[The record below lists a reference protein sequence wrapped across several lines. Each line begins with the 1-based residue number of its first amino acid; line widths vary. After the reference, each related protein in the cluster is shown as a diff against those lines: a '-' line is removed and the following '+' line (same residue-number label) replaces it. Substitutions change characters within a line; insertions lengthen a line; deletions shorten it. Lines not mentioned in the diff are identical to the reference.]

1 MKNTVY
7 GMTPQGFEE
16 LKETPDLPA
25 GLRIICFGGYGD
37 ESEYAVTGT
46 RDSKGRYH
54 AVLMSRF
61 REGAYFRARHI
72 LDEHTRPFSKK
83 FGIGFY
89 YDDTMDPMIY
99 SEKEIRVALR
109 RASIIEAYLKKKA
122 ADKAAD
128 EAALAARLPGE
139 NPHLTPITSETR
151 YDYGCLRKNLVA
163 DLKHHFPGVKFS
175 VRKRG
180 HDSVT
185 VEWTDGPSI
194 QSYKKVMD
202 KWEDHKTD
210 HSGDYRD
217 YDPSVFNNVFGGINY
232 LFEDREWSPEITALV
247 KDIPVWEH
255 LDQRTFLHRLMYT
268 TDIPAGA
275 RNLRI
280 EETGVKCG
288 TYESFYKV
296 VFDMPETEQVP
307 EEPSGLKG
315 NPTGSLSIIEYSD
328 KSVALIGETKSI
340 KDRLKA
346 MGGVFNGKLKCGPGW
361 IFHKNRTAELVKEF
375 GLTV

>member
-1 MKNTVY
+1 MKNKVY

-37 ESEYAVTGT
+37 ESEYAVTGQ
-46 RDSKGRYH
+46 RDSRGRYH

-61 REGAYFRARHI
+61 RDGMYFQVRQT

-89 YDDTMDPMIY
+89 YDDSMDPMIY

-109 RASIIEAYLKKKA
+109 RASIIEAYLRKKA
-122 ADKAAD
+122 ADKAAE
-128 EAALAARLPGE
+128 EAALAARLPVE
-139 NPHLTPITSETR
+139 NPHLTPVTSETR
-151 YDYGCLRKNLVA
+151 YDYGFLRKNLVA

-217 YDPSVFNNVFGGINY
+217 YDPSVFNNVFGGIMY
-232 LFEDREWSPEITALV
+232 LFEDRVWSPEITALADQLTQYDQHERRTLIHRMMYNTDV
-247 KDIPVWEH
+247 PVGASNFRLGL
-255 LDQRTFLHRLMYT
+255 LD
-268 TDIPAGA
+268 GA
-275 RNLRI
+275 RCLLYD
-280 EETGVKCG
+280 T
-288 TYESFYKV
+288 
-296 VFDMPETEQVP
+296 PEVED
-307 EEPSGLKG
+307 PSGLKDTV
-315 NPTGSLSIIEYSD
+315 PGSLNIVEYSD
-328 KSVALIGETKSI
+328 KSVAVIGETKSI

-346 MGGVFNGKLKCGPGW
+346 MGGVFNGKLRCGPGW
-361 IFHKNRTAELVKEF
+361 IFHKNKTAELVKEF